1 MCFYLN
7 REVQLRKAEFVIQ
20 PYLTWI
26 VAIPHRLI
34 SDASNKN
41 NATGIQR
48 IACPRSLW
56 NSDIEDVLPDPN
68 FFFEEN
74 KGVLVLKKGSSW
86 RTSQNLP
93 TTNGSLWSKF
103 LWH

>member
-48 IACPRSLW
+48 IACPRSL
-56 NSDIEDVLPDPN
+56 
-68 FFFEEN
+68 
-74 KGVLVLKKGSSW
+74 
-86 RTSQNLP
+86 
-93 TTNGSLWSKF
+93 
-103 LWH
+103 